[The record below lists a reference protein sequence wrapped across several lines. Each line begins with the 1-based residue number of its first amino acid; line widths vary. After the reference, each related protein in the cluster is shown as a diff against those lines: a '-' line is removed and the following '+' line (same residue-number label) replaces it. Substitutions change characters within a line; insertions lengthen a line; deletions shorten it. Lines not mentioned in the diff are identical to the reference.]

1 MKIIVKESQF
11 KKLILKEGSIGNF
24 SGVDD
29 KQHWKRLVTKYG
41 EQQCS
46 FWNNRNIRHEDLL
59 QNIRRQPEQF
69 VRKLEDAQKS
79 RDKNNPNWGNDFSKV
94 VLTKQRIDS
103 FIANLESFIIGHCVK
118 GDRISRKIVINSL
131 EKLRSMLTDLMKK
144 LESSGV
150 DVVANFNKEKVTDD
164 LANKT
169 TIKDGVVHVPFSV
182 DDFPKKDW
190 DLYFEDFDVS
200 NKKFGFTDYVV
211 KEYGAGEIDS
221 EEIWKEYQEA
231 ILHRLMNEK

>member
-1 MKIIVKESQF
+1 MGRVEKMKRLIIEEANKR
-11 KKLILKEGSIGNF
+11 ILNE

-59 QNIRRQPEQF
+59 QNIKRQPEQF
-69 VRKLEDAQKS
+69 IRKLEDAQNSK
-79 RDKNNPNWGNDFSKV
+79 DKNNPNWGNDFSKV
-94 VLTKQRIDS
+94 VLTKDS
-103 FIANLESFIIGHCVK
+103 IRRFIADLEDYIIGHCVK
-118 GDRISRKIVINSL
+118 GGTGRRIVMNSL
-131 EKLRSMLTDLMKK
+131 NELNDRLLDLMKK
-144 LESSGV
+144 LEHSGT
-150 DVVANFNKEKVTDD
+150 DVVANFDKEKVTDD

-182 DDFPKKDW
+182 DDFPKVDW
-190 DLYFEDFDVS
+190 DLYFEDFSVS
-200 NKKFGFTDYVV
+200 NDKFGFTDYVV